1 MIFINCKNEEIIQVN
16 DKTRIDV
23 SDSFVS
29 GTAITDIEI
38 KPSADDDFIS
48 VFNSDQDLWYLDW
61 AYASSGDKVISVRA
75 TDGTST
81 ITSTFDITAIS
92 EADDNLYSNDSQIFA
107 IESELKRYLPEGKN
121 SYKYLH
127 REAQSRILN
136 YLDRKRIWNQDGDAY
151 TKDQLNLSGELQKWS
166 LYETIY
172 MIYTDLFLS
181 VGDKFA
187 EKVNQYKALRNIE
200 RDRGAIRIDKDGNG
214 TIDNDEASQDLKSF
228 RLIKRW

>member
-38 KPSADDDFIS
+38 QPSADDDFIS

-61 AYASSGDKVISVRA
+61 AYSSSGEKVISVRA

-81 ITSTFDITAIS
+81 ITSTFSITCVS

-107 IESELKRYLPEGKN
+107 IELELKRYLPQGKN

-127 REAQSRILN
+127 RESQSRILN
-136 YLDRKRIWNQDGDAY
+136 YLDRKRIWNSDGDAY
-151 TKDQLNLSGELQKWS
+151 TKDQLNITGELQKWS

-172 MIYTDLFLS
+172 MIYTDLFLT

-187 EKVNQYKALRNIE
+187 EKVNQYKGLKLDTSYDSITGGFYIDAL
-200 RDRGAIRIDKDGNG
+200 DIRI
-214 TIDNDEASQDLKSF
+214 
-228 RLIKRW
+228 

>member
-1 MIFINCKNEEIIQVN
+1 MSIFIDCKNEEIIQVN

-23 SDSFVS
+23 SGTFVS
-29 GTAITDIEI
+29 GDAITEIEI
-38 KPSADDDFIS
+38 KPSDDDDFIS

-61 AYASSGDKVISVRA
+61 AYASSGKKVISVRA

-81 ITSTFDITAIS
+81 ITSTFSITCVS

-107 IESELKRYLPEGKN
+107 IETELKKYIPEGKN

-136 YLDRKRIWNQDGDAY
+136 YLDRKRIWDVNGDAF
-151 TKDQLNLSGELQKWS
+151 TKDAVNMTGELQKWS

-187 EKVNQYKALRNIE
+187 EKVNQYKGLRNYE
-200 RDRGAIRIDKDGNG
+200 RDRTAIRLDKDGNG
-214 TIDNDEASQDLKSF
+214 IIDDDEQPLELKST
-228 RLIKRW
+228 RLIRR